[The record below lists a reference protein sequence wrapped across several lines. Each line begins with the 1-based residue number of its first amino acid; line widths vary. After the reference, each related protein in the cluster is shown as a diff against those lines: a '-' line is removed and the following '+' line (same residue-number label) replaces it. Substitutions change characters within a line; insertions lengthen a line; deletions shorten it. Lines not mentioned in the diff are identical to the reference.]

1 MNPARFSQMMK
12 YLTRAKKQ
20 KPDLPD
26 VFPARKAPIPPKTQ
40 NVKEIEAVNQ
50 FMLRNPRKDMA
61 NGGSLKFYPKVSG
74 GETTQ
79 KVAPGIDLKTRD
91 INYGG
96 TLGYEG
102 DKFYG
107 GVEYNT
113 GKVKFDITDS
123 DGTTLFKDTLSK
135 DDAVNFIVGLG
146 DRKGDKF
153 QIRTDKDFTNMQ
165 VTFRKSFA
173 DGGRIGYRKAGDVD
187 PPKGNEL
194 EIAEKKYSEKYN
206 KKGIDLWK
214 ELKQSERSNIRQK
227 QTTGGTSGVPGGKLK
242 KNQIGKDDF
251 IKLVKTNKDKTYNQF
266 VEILKDYRT
275 KDNKPFTN
283 SIVSDRLRDYGLSG
297 SFKKEPPKGND
308 PTVKAAAER
317 KRQISLKETD
327 PTGAKGTKKFN
338 YHHIRQIEGGVPLT
352 TDDVMIINQKIN
364 SQLGGETNK
373 ALNRISA
380 AIRKNNILALEA
392 MNAKN
397 EGAALDYMKRV
408 DELNAQAEKIVNSAI
423 NKLPKKYKGYVGFN
437 QFTLPRD
444 EYGLPIGNEP
454 MIVKKVGGVPV
465 SQDAIDLTTLTKKGE
480 AEFKKIVRAQAEKGE
495 VGPIKN
501 IEKLLASFGDG
512 SCAVEFGKGKKDGGR
527 IGYKTGTASLN
538 KCIESGARNFND
550 GKFKTA
556 DQVQDAAKLLRGGR
570 AVVSGLM
577 KYGIIPEL
585 AYVGLEAAGRTLL
598 GEQPTNALLKSIDTL
613 TFGVTDFGSGIEA
626 EKFGKFSDQKLAVD
640 KFRNSQAL
648 VNSLQSKLKNLEN
661 ISSQGGEDY
670 IGNLTSDIQI
680 TQAQLQAAEQELQ
693 KNTVSSDIVQFIDKK
708 GQEIADTQM
717 AKSDFAKQSLK
728 DQMEGIPGIR
738 DYTDTESTRIFP
750 LQPSQIDLNLNM
762 FPTLPT
768 DLMQLKTSDAI
779 DLAQALRAEGK
790 NVSAKDILAYRDEL
804 KQMPLSKQAEIYGDE
819 QTYGTQGAEALQP
832 LAGGGIAKMAGV
844 DSGPPPESGPNSQGL
859 LSLKNRVRNY

>member
-275 KDNKPFTN
+275 KDNKPFTKN
-283 SIVSDRLRDYGLSG
+283 IVADRLRDYGLSG

-495 VGPIKN
+495 VGPIKIQAN
-501 IEKLLASFGDG
+501 VKTGSPLYKKLMTFCPKSSGGGAGVCTIEEAMDGLVSESKQLKSGNMNEAQAKKTARKIRAVTKVGTGSTLTSLLGPYGLAGEVVIDGAFMANNMLDGGDTYKEALSKSLIKYAMPTDARKDLEKETDRDRMIIG
-512 SCAVEFGKGKKDGGR
+512 SDTQGLAADFVSAKQKYDDLINKYENVQKIKKDET
-527 IGYKTGTASLN
+527 Y
-538 KCIESGARNFND
+538 D
-550 GKFKTA
+550 
-556 DQVQDAAKLLRGGR
+556 
-570 AVVSGLM
+570 
-577 KYGIIPEL
+577 
-585 AYVGLEAAGRTLL
+585 
-598 GEQPTNALLKSIDTL
+598 IDTL
-613 TFGVTDFGSGIEA
+613 NPTYTFKDEQKAQKEFDKSVIRAEPTYGKNIFDILKYDSPEQQAYAAKEEVFDASKMQNKMDYDRKILGPLKDLFGTGFYSPE
-626 EKFGKFSDQKLAVD
+626 Q
-640 KFRNSQAL
+640 
-648 VNSLQSKLKNLEN
+648 LKR
-661 ISSQGGEDY
+661 
-670 IGNLTSDIQI
+670 
-680 TQAQLQAAEQELQ
+680 LQ
-693 KNTVSSDIVQFIDKK
+693 KEADRESLEI
-708 GQEIADTQM
+708 GQ
-717 AKSDFAKQSLK
+717 
-728 DQMEGIPGIR
+728 IP
-738 DYTDTESTRIFP
+738 
-750 LQPSQIDLNLNM
+750 
-762 FPTLPT
+762 
-768 DLMQLKTSDAI
+768 
-779 DLAQALRAEGK
+779 
-790 NVSAKDILAYRDEL
+790 DEL
-804 KQMPLSKQAEIYGDE
+804 KTKQIADFG
-819 QTYGTQGAEALQP
+819 GVAN
-832 LAGGGIAKMAGV
+832 LAGGGIAKLAGV
-844 DSGPPPESGPNSQGL
+844 DSGPPPASGPNPQGL
-859 LSLKNRVRNY
+859 QGLIKRVRNY

>member
-275 KDNKPFTN
+275 KDNKPFTKN
-283 SIVSDRLRDYGLSG
+283 IVADRLRDYGLSG

-352 TDDVMIINQKIN
+352 TDDVMIINQRIN

-495 VGPIKN
+495 VGPIKIQAN
-501 IEKLLASFGDG
+501 VKTGSPLYKKLMTFCPKSSGGGAGVCTIEEAMDGLVSESKQLKSGNMNEAQAKKTARKIRAVTKVGTGSTLTSLLGPYGLAGEVVIDGAFMANNMLDGGDTYKEALSKSLIKYAMPTDARKDLEKETDRDRMIIG
-512 SCAVEFGKGKKDGGR
+512 SDTQGLAADFVSAKQKYDDLINKYENVQKIKKDET
-527 IGYKTGTASLN
+527 Y
-538 KCIESGARNFND
+538 D
-550 GKFKTA
+550 
-556 DQVQDAAKLLRGGR
+556 
-570 AVVSGLM
+570 
-577 KYGIIPEL
+577 
-585 AYVGLEAAGRTLL
+585 
-598 GEQPTNALLKSIDTL
+598 IDTL
-613 TFGVTDFGSGIEA
+613 NPTYTFKDEQKAQKEFDKSVIRAEPTYGKNIFDILKYDSPEQQAYAAKEEVFDASKMQNKMDYDRKILGPLKDLFGTGFYSPE
-626 EKFGKFSDQKLAVD
+626 Q
-640 KFRNSQAL
+640 
-648 VNSLQSKLKNLEN
+648 LKR
-661 ISSQGGEDY
+661 
-670 IGNLTSDIQI
+670 
-680 TQAQLQAAEQELQ
+680 LQ
-693 KNTVSSDIVQFIDKK
+693 KEADRESLEI
-708 GQEIADTQM
+708 GQ
-717 AKSDFAKQSLK
+717 
-728 DQMEGIPGIR
+728 IP
-738 DYTDTESTRIFP
+738 
-750 LQPSQIDLNLNM
+750 
-762 FPTLPT
+762 
-768 DLMQLKTSDAI
+768 
-779 DLAQALRAEGK
+779 
-790 NVSAKDILAYRDEL
+790 DEL
-804 KQMPLSKQAEIYGDE
+804 KTKQIADFG
-819 QTYGTQGAEALQP
+819 GVAN
-832 LAGGGIAKMAGV
+832 LAGGGIAKLAGV
-844 DSGPPPESGPNSQGL
+844 DSGPPPASGPNPQGL
-859 LSLKNRVRNY
+859 QGLIKRVRNY

>member
-495 VGPIKN
+495 VGPIKIQAN
-501 IEKLLASFGDG
+501 VKTGSPLYKKLMTFCPKSSGGGAGVCTIEEAMDGLVSESKQLKSGNMNEAQAKKTARKIRAVTKVGTGSTLTSLLGPYGLAGEVVIDGAFMANNMLDGGDTYKEALSKSLIKYAMPTDARKDLEKETDRDRMIIG
-512 SCAVEFGKGKKDGGR
+512 SDTQGLAADFVSAKQKYDDLINKYENVQKIKKDET
-527 IGYKTGTASLN
+527 Y
-538 KCIESGARNFND
+538 D
-550 GKFKTA
+550 
-556 DQVQDAAKLLRGGR
+556 
-570 AVVSGLM
+570 
-577 KYGIIPEL
+577 
-585 AYVGLEAAGRTLL
+585 
-598 GEQPTNALLKSIDTL
+598 IDTL
-613 TFGVTDFGSGIEA
+613 NPTYTFKDEQKAQKEFDKSVIRAEPTYGKNIFDILKYDSPEQQAYAAKEEVFDASKMQNKMDYDRKILGPLKDLFGTGFYSPE
-626 EKFGKFSDQKLAVD
+626 Q
-640 KFRNSQAL
+640 
-648 VNSLQSKLKNLEN
+648 LKR
-661 ISSQGGEDY
+661 
-670 IGNLTSDIQI
+670 
-680 TQAQLQAAEQELQ
+680 LQ
-693 KNTVSSDIVQFIDKK
+693 KEADRESLEI
-708 GQEIADTQM
+708 GQ
-717 AKSDFAKQSLK
+717 
-728 DQMEGIPGIR
+728 IP
-738 DYTDTESTRIFP
+738 
-750 LQPSQIDLNLNM
+750 
-762 FPTLPT
+762 
-768 DLMQLKTSDAI
+768 
-779 DLAQALRAEGK
+779 
-790 NVSAKDILAYRDEL
+790 DEL
-804 KQMPLSKQAEIYGDE
+804 KTKQIADFG
-819 QTYGTQGAEALQP
+819 GVAN
-832 LAGGGIAKMAGV
+832 LAGGGIAKLAGV
-844 DSGPPPESGPNSQGL
+844 DSGPPPASGPNPQGL
-859 LSLKNRVRNY
+859 QGLIKRVRNY